1 MKLFRPYVL
10 LAVAIATIAGI
21 YLLSTQKT
29 IYRFSEF
36 SGPARS
42 DAIKPMQRARLQDFS
57 GAASSSRLAVLITD
71 PDSDWLGLVHGL
83 RTIGVPF
90 VLTQDYKKA
99 LAHNVVL
106 VYPTISGKV
115 LAKDALQALASFP
128 QEGGT
133 LVGFEILGGGVNEV
147 FGIAGS
153 EASRS
158 FKELRI
164 SDGEA
169 AAFALPHAED
179 RRIPLAG
186 KASGTAA
193 YAFLPTT
200 GKVVAEYDDGR
211 AAIVRRDA
219 GKGHAVAIG
228 LDIGAYLAKAYNGR
242 QEFDNHYVNAY
253 TPAADSLLRILR
265 SLYQTFEPLAV
276 ALDTVPDGRAAS
288 LIITH
293 DVDYTKSI
301 RNAVRYAEYEK
312 ASGIKATYFIQT
324 KYVRDWND
332 DIFFDEHGAA
342 LTRTLASLGM
352 EIASHSVSHSRVF
365 SKFPLGDG
373 TERYPAYLPFVK
385 DKYDTKD
392 GTILGEL
399 RVSRFLLESVVPGQ
413 SVVSFRP
420 GHLEYPFALPQALDA
435 TGYRFSSTVT
445 SGIANSHLPFKL
457 NYSREGQAE
466 TAVFEF
472 PITIEDELARPMTAR
487 LPATIAILDK
497 LRNYG
502 GMCVVLIHPDVFD
515 DKLAFLEALVPKA
528 KAMGAWTGTLAEFGH
543 WWAARDTVNVD
554 VVRDGKRVVFK
565 ASAEREFDKIAFL
578 VPAAWRLDASAP
590 GSSSVRQSGNRIVVQ
605 KPVRDLHLVFH
616 L

>member
-1 MKLFRPYVL
+1 MKSFRPYVL
-10 LAVAIATIAGI
+10 LAIAVALVAGI
-21 YLLSTQKT
+21 YLLAFQKT

-36 SGPARS
+36 SGPAHI
-42 DAIKPMQRARLQDFS
+42 DAVKPLQRASVQAFS
-57 GAASSSRLAVLITD
+57 GEASSSRLAVLITD
-71 PDSDWLGLVHGL
+71 VESDWLGLAHGL

-90 VLTQDYKKA
+90 LLTQDYKQA

-115 LAKDALQALASFP
+115 LSKEALQALASFP

-133 LVGFEILGGGVNEV
+133 LIGFEILGGGVNEV

-153 EASRS
+153 EASRT
-158 FKELRI
+158 FRELRI
-164 SDGEA
+164 KDGEA
-169 AAFALPHAED
+169 SAFALSHAED
-179 RRIPLAG
+179 RKIPLAG
-186 KASGTAA
+186 KSSSTAA
-193 YAFLPTT
+193 YALLPTT

-211 AAIVRRDA
+211 AAIVRHDA

-242 QEFDNHYVNAY
+242 QEFDNPYVNAY
-253 TPAADSLLRILR
+253 APAADTLLRILR
-265 SLYQTFEPLAV
+265 SLYQAFEPLAV
-276 ALDTVPDGRAAS
+276 TLDTVPDGRAAS

-301 RNAVRYAEYEK
+301 QNAIRYAKYEK
-312 ASGIKATYFIQT
+312 ANDIKATYFIQT

-342 LTRTLASLGM
+342 HTRTLASLGM

-373 TERYPAYLPFVK
+373 KERYPEYVPFVK
-385 DKYDTKD
+385 DKYATKD

-413 SVVSFRP
+413 PVVSFRP
-420 GHLEYPFALPQALDA
+420 GHLQYPFALPQALEA

-466 TAVFEF
+466 TGIFEF
-472 PITIEDELARPMTAR
+472 PITIEDELERPMTAR
-487 LPATIAILDK
+487 LPAAIAILDK

-528 KAMGAWTGTLAEFGH
+528 KEMGAWTGTLAEFGH

-554 VVRDGKRVVFK
+554 VVREGKQVVLK
-565 ASAEREFDKIAFL
+565 TSAQNEFNKIAFL
-578 VPAAWRLDASAP
+578 VPSTWRLDASSP

-605 KPVRDLHLVFH
+605 KPTRNLHLIFH